1 MNDIVTPFPVGTK
14 APIYA
19 TLTSV
24 TSIPTLS
31 ACTVAI
37 KNPYGAIMTSYAA
50 DGASTSTASVT
61 VTLYKNVDGS
71 ASGLNFARGYG
82 YVATIT
88 IPCIGSDGIS
98 RTEVVNIDILVN

>member
-1 MNDIVTPFPVGTK
+1 MNDIAVQFPFGAK

-19 TLTSV
+19 VLTSV
-24 TSIPTLS
+24 TAVPTMT

-37 KNPYGAIMTSYAA
+37 KNPYGATMTSYAV
-50 DGASTSTASVT
+50 DGASTSTASVSI
-61 VTLYKNVDGS
+61 TLYKNVDGT
-71 ASGLNFARGYG
+71 ATGLNFARGYG

-88 IPCIGSDGIS
+88 IPCIGSDGVS